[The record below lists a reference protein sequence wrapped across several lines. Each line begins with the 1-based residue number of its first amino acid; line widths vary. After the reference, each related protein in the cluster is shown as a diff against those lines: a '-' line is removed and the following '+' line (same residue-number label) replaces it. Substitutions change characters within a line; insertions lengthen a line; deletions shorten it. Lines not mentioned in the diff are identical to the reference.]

1 MSTAIPS
8 GSTQPASDSQFMEP
22 SAPQESSDT
31 QSSESTEASSEEI
44 SSESDVDAAL
54 EDGIIDK
61 QEAKALKR
69 KFQLKIDGKDED
81 LELDLNND
89 DEVKKHL
96 QKSKSFDKRSKEWA
110 GFKTQVDQ
118 FISQLKSSP
127 DSVLE
132 QLGINVDDFA
142 EKRIQRRLE
151 EMSKSP
157 EQLEREKMQQEL
169 ESLRKEKEDN
179 GKAREKAEQE
189 LLLKKTVSEIESGIM
204 KALESTGSKLPKN
217 NPEVLG
223 EIAKAM
229 KEAMKHGYNEVTVED
244 VIPMVEKRYMQRVK
258 ALFDILPEDMIES
271 YMGQNNAER
280 LRKKRLTKMVP
291 PTARQAAT
299 DTGESSRA
307 SSMKERAE
315 AAAKDKKMTF
325 SEFFKK

>member
-1 MSTAIPS
+1 MSNTS
-8 GSTQPASDSQFMEP
+8 GSTQPSGPPTSDSQFMES

-31 QSSESTEASSEEI
+31 SESTEASSEEI
-44 SSESDVDAAL
+44 SSESEVDAAL
-54 EDGIIDK
+54 EDGVIDK

-157 EQLEREKMQQEL
+157 EQIEREKMQQEL
-169 ESLRKEKEDN
+169 ESLRKEKEDS

-299 DTGESSRA
+299 DTGESSKA